1 MEDPDLAKEVGLHA
15 VPSVVFF
22 RNYGDEA
29 VIYAGDIKNED
40 SILEWLLVQMD
51 PSNEAI
57 EDQDG
62 EELEDSIENYDSLA
76 VFICK
81 GKENYYLRLLKI
93 TIIKGN
99 ELAF

>member
-1 MEDPDLAKEVGLHA
+1 MEDKDLAKEVGLHA

-29 VIYAGDIKNED
+29 IIYAGDIKNED
-40 SILEWLLVQMD
+40 SILEWILVQMD

-57 EDQDG
+57 EAQDG
-62 EELEDSIENYDSLA
+62 EDLEDSIETYDSLA

-81 GKENYYLRLLKI
+81 SKGDYY
-93 TIIKGN
+93 
-99 ELAF
+99 